1 MYSYFHIFIFSSNLF
16 IYSYLHIFIPS
27 YLHMFKLFIFSYIY
41 RHLDLWGFRILCIYI
56 YIIWLSRLIYIYIYE
71 YIHILHI
78 YIYTPYIYI
87 YIYLIIIWLYIYIMG
102 KPTFS
107 AQLYLLAHRPL
118 EAGRNDDSTLMPCT
132 RSVQGVAQIHQDMP
146 SLERMFFETVCGYLL
161 RYNDI
166 IYHLWKFTEKCARK
180 LI

>member
-1 MYSYFHIFIFSSNLF
+1 
-16 IYSYLHIFIPS
+16 
-27 YLHMFKLFIFSYIY
+27 
-41 RHLDLWGFRILCIYI
+41 
-56 YIIWLSRLIYIYIYE
+56 
-71 YIHILHI
+71 
-78 YIYTPYIYI
+78 
-87 YIYLIIIWLYIYIMG
+87 MG

-166 IYHLWKFTEKCARK
+166 IYHLWKFTENVSAN
-180 LI
+180 

>member
-1 MYSYFHIFIFSSNLF
+1 MI
-16 IYSYLHIFIPS
+16 
-27 YLHMFKLFIFSYIY
+27 
-41 RHLDLWGFRILCIYI
+41 IYI
-56 YIIWLSRLIYIYIYE
+56 YIMS
-71 YIHILHI
+71 
-78 YIYTPYIYI
+78 
-87 YIYLIIIWLYIYIMG
+87 

-161 RYNDI
+161 RYDDI